1 MFGFYIMGKLK
12 AGDKAPLFSAP
23 DQDGETVSLESFRGR
38 KVILYFYPR
47 DNTPGCTA
55 EACSLRDGRDDLAE
69 MGFAIIGVSPDSVA
83 SHEKFRAKHS
93 LNFTL
98 LSDADK
104 AIATAYGV
112 WGEKKF
118 MGKTTMGIRRTTFII
133 DEAGA
138 IEKIFDKVDTKNHW
152 RQIADSYK

>member
-1 MFGFYIMGKLK
+1 MGNLK
-12 AGDKAPLFSAP
+12 EGDRAPLFSAQ
-23 DQDGETVSLESFRGR
+23 DQDGNIMSLGSLRGR
-38 KVILYFYPR
+38 KVILYFYPK

-69 MGFAIIGVSPDSVA
+69 MGFVVVGVSPDSVA
-83 SHEKFRAKHS
+83 SHDKFRVKHN

-98 LSDADK
+98 LSDSDK
-104 AIATAYGV
+104 AIANAYGV

-118 MGKTTMGIRRTTFII
+118 MGKTVTGIRRATFVI
-133 DEAGA
+133 DANGT

-152 RQIADSYK
+152 QQIADSYK